1 MGKKMEGR
9 RAMTSTTQND
19 GITTGQLRTVV
30 WVLAI
35 LAVLAPV
42 AVAWGMLIYSDKVQC
57 EQIERKLD
65 KEYFM
70 LYKENIDT
78 KLEKI
83 DYKLEEIYD
92 AIVEK
97 NK

>member
-1 MGKKMEGR
+1 
-9 RAMTSTTQND
+9 MTSTTQSN
-19 GITTGQLRTVV
+19 GITNNQLRTVV

-42 AVAWGMLIYSDKVQC
+42 AVAWGMLIYSDKTQSMLL
-57 EQIERKLD
+57 ERKLD

-83 DYKLEEIYD
+83 DCKLEEIYD

-97 NK
+97 SK